1 MIFYHNYKIYLIGCL
16 RRICFHIPHHLYK
29 GTYTNLI
36 TKMKGDETIWLTQ
49 KSMAEVFDC
58 SSDNVSLHLKNIF
71 EDNELD
77 NNSTTQK
84 ISVVRKE
91 GNRNVNRELEFYNL
105 DAIIAVGYRV
115 NSKKATKFRIWATK
129 ILKDYMIKG
138 FVIDTEKMKNGPK
151 FGKDYY
157 DELLQTIKEIR
168 LSERRQYQKIT
179 DLFEATSIDYNK
191 ESDEAYTFFKIV
203 QNKLH
208 YAITGKT
215 AAELIYERV
224 DSEKIHMGL
233 TTWKNSPDGKIMKYD
248 ISIAKNYL
256 NEEELKK
263 LERLT
268 ISFLDYAE
276 DMAEEHQ
283 VMTMNDWIKET
294 DELLKF
300 RNKNV
305 LSDSGKVSHKKA
317 LEKAENEYEKFRIKQ
332 DREYISS
339 MDEMYK
345 KYLEENSK

>member
-1 MIFYHNYKIYLIGCL
+1 MKESNIL
-16 RRICFHIPHHLYK
+16 LYETEEGNVNVDVILK
-29 GTYTNLI
+29 
-36 TKMKGDETIWLTQ
+36 DETIWLTQ

-77 NNSTTQK
+77 KNSTTEK

-105 DAIIAVGYRV
+105 DAIIAVGYRI

-138 FVIDTEKMKNGPK
+138 FAIDTEKMKNGPK

-345 KYLEENSK
+345 KYLEENNK

>member
-1 MIFYHNYKIYLIGCL
+1 MNESNILLYETDEGKINVDVIL
-16 RRICFHIPHHLYK
+16 K
-29 GTYTNLI
+29 
-36 TKMKGDETIWLTQ
+36 DETIWLTQ
-49 KSMAEVFDC
+49 KSMSELFDV
-58 SSDNVSLHLKNIF
+58 NVPAINKHLNNIYD
-71 EDNELD
+71 EEEL
-77 NNSTTQK
+77 NKVST
-84 ISVVRKE
+84 ISKMEIVRKE
-91 GNRNVNRELEFYNL
+91 GNRSVKRELEFYNL

-138 FVIDTEKMKNGPK
+138 FVIDVEKMKNGPK

-179 DLFEATSIDYNK
+179 DVFEATSIDYNK
-191 ESDEAYTFFKIV
+191 DSKEAYTFFKIV

-233 TTWKNSPDGKIMKYD
+233 TNWKNSPDGKIMKYD

-256 NEEELKK
+256 NADELKK

-283 VMTMNDWIKET
+283 IMTMNDWIKET
-294 DELLKF
+294 DDLLKF
-300 RNKNV
+300 RKKNI
-305 LSDSGKVSHKKA
+305 LNDAGKISHKKA
-317 LEKAENEYEKFRIKQ
+317 IEKAENEYEKFRIKQ

-339 MDEMYK
+339 MDKMYK
-345 KYLEENSK
+345 RYLEETNK

>member
-1 MIFYHNYKIYLIGCL
+1 MQESNVL
-16 RRICFHIPHHLYK
+16 LYETEEGNVNVDVILK
-29 GTYTNLI
+29 N
-36 TKMKGDETIWLTQ
+36 ETIWLTQ
-49 KSMAEVFDC
+49 KSMSEVFDC

-77 NNSTTQK
+77 KNSTTEK

-345 KYLEENSK
+345 KYLEENNK